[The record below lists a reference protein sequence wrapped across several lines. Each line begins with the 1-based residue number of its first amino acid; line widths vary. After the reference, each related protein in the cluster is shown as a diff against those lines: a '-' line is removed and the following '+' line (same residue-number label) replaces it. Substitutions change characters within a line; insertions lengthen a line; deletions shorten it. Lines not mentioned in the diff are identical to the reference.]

1 MGHLPA
7 ANALLGAGCFNS
19 GTLVLDSGNLD
30 EVRECVGSVFKP
42 HKLALLGTSEH
53 LQSHMYHAR
62 HGSLSLNLLDYGGD
76 VTIDPERLGSFFLL
90 QIPLSGGAEIEC
102 GNHRF
107 DSSPGV
113 ASLVS
118 PTLPLRMRWIHCPQV
133 VLRIEREAIEHH
145 CARHFGTEEHRVV
158 EFEPAFNLTSP
169 SGRCLLPLL
178 SVLANALSDPAHPLR
193 HPLAYEQF
201 ESTVLNA
208 LVYGQ
213 TNTARSGA
221 LPLGAPLAPFYV
233 KRVEEYIRTHLHEP
247 LTIERLAEF
256 SGVSASTL
264 FSGFRNCH
272 GVSPMAWVRQ
282 LRLERVRDE
291 LRGAA
296 AEPVS
301 VTDVALKWGFA
312 HLGRF
317 AMEYKRAFGESPSVS
332 LRSRYGGTHG

>member
-1 MGHLPA
+1 MEHFSA
-7 ANALLGAGCFNS
+7 ANALVGAACFNS
-19 GTLVLDSGNLD
+19 GSLVLESGDLD
-30 EVRECVGSVFKP
+30 EVCERVGSVFKP
-42 HKLALLGTSEH
+42 HKLVLLGPSQPS
-53 LQSHMYHAR
+53 QSRMYHAR
-62 HGSLSLNLLDYGGD
+62 QGSLSLNLLHYGGD
-76 VTIDPERLGSFFLL
+76 VTIDPGRLDSFFLL
-90 QIPLSGGAEIEC
+90 QIPVSGGAEIEC
-102 GNHRF
+102 GDHRF

-118 PTLPLRMRWIHCPQV
+118 PTLPLRMRWGHCPQL
-133 VLRIEREAIEHH
+133 VLRIEREAIERH
-145 CARHFGTEEHRVV
+145 CARHFGTEERRAI
-158 EFEPAFNLTSP
+158 EFEPAFDLSSP
-169 SGRCLLPLL
+169 SGMCLAPLL
-178 SVLANALSDPAHPLR
+178 SLLADTLSDPAHPLR

-213 TNTARSGA
+213 ANTASNGA
-221 LPLGAPLAPFYV
+221 RPSRGPLAPFYV

-256 SGVSASTL
+256 AGVSASTL

-272 GVSPMAWVRQ
+272 GLSPMAWVRQ

-332 LRSRYGGTHG
+332 LRNRS

>member
-1 MGHLPA
+1 MEHLPA
-7 ANALLGAGCFNS
+7 ANVLVGAACFNS
-19 GTLVLDSGNLD
+19 DTLLLESGDLN

-42 HKLALLGTSEH
+42 HKLALPGA
-53 LQSHMYHAR
+53 SHQLPSRMYHAR
-62 HGSLSLNLLDYGGD
+62 HGSLSLNLLHYDGD
-76 VTIDPERLGSFFLL
+76 VTIDPERLDSFFLL
-90 QIPLSGGAEIEC
+90 QIPVSGGAEIEC
-102 GNHRF
+102 GGRRF
-107 DSSPGV
+107 DSSPTV

-118 PTLPLRMRWIHCPQV
+118 PTLPLRMRWIRCPQV
-133 VLRIEREAIEHH
+133 VLRIEREAIERH
-145 CARHFGTEEHRVV
+145 CSRHFGTEERGAV
-158 EFEPAFNLTSP
+158 EFEPAFELASP
-169 SGRCLLPLL
+169 SGMCLLPLL
-178 SVLANALSDPAHPLR
+178 SVLGNALSDPAHPLR

-201 ESTVLNA
+201 ESTLLNA

-213 TNTARSGA
+213 PNTARSGA
-221 LPLGAPLAPFYV
+221 RPSRGPLAPFYV
-233 KRVEEYIRTHLHEP
+233 KRVEEYVRLHVHEP

-256 SGVSASTL
+256 AGVSASTL

-317 AMEYKRAFGESPSVS
+317 AMEYKRMFGESPSVS
-332 LRSRYGGTHG
+332 LRNRSG

>member
-1 MGHLPA
+1 MEHLPA
-7 ANALLGAGCFNS
+7 ANVPVGAACFNS
-19 GTLVLDSGNLD
+19 DTLLLESGDLD

-76 VTIDPERLGSFFLL
+76 VTIDPERLDSFFLL
-90 QIPLSGGAEIEC
+90 QIPVSGGAEIEC
-102 GNHRF
+102 GDRRF
-107 DSSPGV
+107 DSSPTV

-133 VLRIEREAIEHH
+133 VLRIEREAIERH
-145 CARHFGTEEHRVV
+145 CARHFGIEEPSVV
-158 EFEPAFNLTSP
+158 EFEPAFDLTSP
-169 SGRCLLPLL
+169 SATCVLPLL
-178 SVLANALSDPAHPLR
+178 SLLADALSDSAHPLR
-193 HPLAYEQF
+193 QPLAYEQF

-213 TNTARSGA
+213 ANTARSSA
-221 LPLGAPLAPFYV
+221 RPSRTPLAPFYV

-256 SGVSASTL
+256 AGVSASTL

-282 LRLERVRDE
+282 LRLERAREE

-317 AMEYKRAFGESPSVS
+317 AIEYKRAFGESPSVS
-332 LRSRYGGTHG
+332 LRNRS